1 MSPHITYPHIN
12 NRLATD
18 REQVGSNGELGYVR
32 HVYGVEDVQQSNSDD
47 DEEDIPY
54 DY

>member
-1 MSPHITYPHIN
+1 MGNWAVSDTC
-12 NRLATD
+12 T
-18 REQVGSNGELGYVR
+18 ELKNA
-32 HVYGVEDVQQSNSDD
+32 EQSNSDD